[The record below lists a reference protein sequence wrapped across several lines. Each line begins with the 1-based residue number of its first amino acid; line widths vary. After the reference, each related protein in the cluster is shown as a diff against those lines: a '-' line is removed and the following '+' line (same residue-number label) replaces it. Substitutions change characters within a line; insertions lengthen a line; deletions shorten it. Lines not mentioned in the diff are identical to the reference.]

1 VTLESLP
8 QLPLPNIKDANVSLF
23 AGRNNGL
30 VLRGVDDARGSLV
43 VAYKCYKFK
52 KIVLDSDWTMTF

>member
-1 VTLESLP
+1 VTLESLA
-8 QLPLPNIKDANVSLF
+8 QLPLPNIKDADVSLF

-43 VAYKCYKFK
+43 VAYKCCKLK
-52 KIVLDSDWTMTF
+52 K